1 MKRFLI
7 YLLLKS
13 LLLLLLAGCG
23 TNALAPTPPAD
34 MGGTVMP
41 ESTVQADDGGRGIP
55 ATVSSQVASRTPMPT
70 STPGFLDREMDQ
82 IAARTGWQGFSFLGL
97 TAEDWINI
105 VVSILIFFIGYW
117 VLTRLLFHLLLR
129 LAKRTK
135 TNFDDEFLHNIGPEI
150 ERVVG
155 IVILRYVVLRLDF
168 ISATVKSYISD
179 ILFVLG
185 LIMVIIISL
194 KLVNFTVEWYEKF
207 LEPNEE
213 KADEH
218 LDPLVTFLQH
228 ASYILIIITGILI
241 GLVHFGIEIS
251 LFTSILLIV
260 GLGLV
265 IGARSVLADLVGG
278 FIILLNQPFR
288 VGDAIKV
295 QGWQDWGHVENIGSR
310 TTQIRTLDN
319 RTVIIPNSTVS
330 SGRLINYS
338 TPDPTIRA
346 QTDVRIAY
354 HADLN
359 QIRKLIT
366 ETVRGVEG
374 VLPNKPIE
382 ILYREFGNST
392 RLIRLRWWISTIDK
406 EFYIVDTVNS
416 AIEDALTDAGIEIPF
431 TTLDLSINQVVDSQS
446 ETASG
451 QEPKSSEQDSA

>member
-1 MKRFLI
+1 MNK
-7 YLLLKS
+7 
-13 LLLLLLAGCG
+13 
-23 TNALAPTPPAD
+23 
-34 MGGTVMP
+34 
-41 ESTVQADDGGRGIP
+41 
-55 ATVSSQVASRTPMPT
+55 
-70 STPGFLDREMDQ
+70 

-97 TAEDWINI
+97 TGEDWINI
-105 VVSILIFFIGYW
+105 VISILIYFIGYW
-117 VLTRLLFHLLLR
+117 VITRLLFHLLLR

-135 TNFDDEFLHNIGPEI
+135 TNFDDEFLRSVGREI

-168 ISATVKSYISD
+168 ISAQIKTFIND
-179 ILFVLG
+179 ALFLLG
-185 LIMVIIISL
+185 LIMVIIICL
-194 KLVNFTVEWYEKF
+194 KLVNFTVEWYKKF
-207 LEPNEE
+207 LQPQEE
-213 KADEH
+213 EADAH
-218 LDPLVTFLQH
+218 LDPLITFLQH
-228 ASYILIIITGILI
+228 ASYILIIIIGILI

-278 FIILLNQPFR
+278 FIILLNQPFV
-288 VGDAIKV
+288 VGDAIEV
-295 QGWQDWGHVENIGSR
+295 QGWEDWGHVESIGSR
-310 TTQIRTLDN
+310 TTEIRTLDN

-338 TPDPTIRA
+338 TPDPTIRV

-392 RLIRLRWWISTIDK
+392 RLIRVRWWIPSIDK

-416 AIEDALTDAGIEIPF
+416 AIEDALTNAGIEIPY
-431 TTLDLSINQVVDSQS
+431 TTLDLSLNQVVGPQS
-446 ETASG
+446 KTVSG
-451 QEPKSSEQDSA
+451 RDPESSEKDSA